1 MNWKIPAALLLT
13 VLLAGCNSPEKNDS
27 QQRVLSEKEQKAFL
41 SMVKQP
47 QRFGFSVYPGRDGAI
62 SLNGSARLHPLHVA
76 EANFAGG
83 DAPVIKMRGK
93 AARMRMKALL
103 DTSSPTSWMEYTT
116 AVKFDAFPL
125 GLDEQVFP
133 YQGGYDTGNVN
144 AFAAVVT
151 QLRIDQL
158 CIEDIPLFVL
168 MAANS
173 LGPLNRGVYSPNIDA
188 VIGYDVLGNFEYIHI
203 DLVAG
208 TVDLSATTPYT
219 PNENLLMTEARIVP
233 APNSGLA
240 VEGSV
245 FGEKTPIVLDIAGN
259 YHFENSTAD
268 ASITR
273 QVSLGDVVYVKVP
286 TRLPVTQNLPPRAG
300 RLMLE
305 KYIITI
311 CPKKGVVYF
320 ERPLR

>member
-1 MNWKIPAALLLT
+1 MNWKIPTALLFT
-13 VLLAGCNSPEKNDS
+13 VLLAGCNSPEKDDNK
-27 QQRVLSEKEQKAFL
+27 QRILSENEQKAFL
-41 SMVKQP
+41 SRAKQP
-47 QRFGFSVYPGRDGAI
+47 QRFGFSVYPTSDGNL
-62 SLNGSARLHPLHVA
+62 SVNGSARLHPLHVA
-76 EANFAGG
+76 SANFAGR
-83 DAPVIKMRGK
+83 APVIKMRGK
-93 AARMRMKALL
+93 AGRMKMKALL
-103 DTSSPTSWMEYTT
+103 DTSSPTSWMEYST
-116 AVKFDAFPL
+116 AMKFDAFPL
-125 GLDEQVFP
+125 GVDEQVFP
-133 YQGGYDTGNVN
+133 YQGGYDIGNVN

-151 QLRIDQL
+151 QLRVDQL
-158 CIEDIPLFVL
+158 CIEDIPLFVR

-173 LGPLNRGVYSPNIDA
+173 LGPLNRGVYNPKIGA

-208 TVDLSATTPYT
+208 TVDFSATTPYT

-233 APNSGLA
+233 AANSGLA
-240 VEGSV
+240 VEGSI

-286 TRLPVTQNLPPRAG
+286 TRLPVTHNLPPRAG